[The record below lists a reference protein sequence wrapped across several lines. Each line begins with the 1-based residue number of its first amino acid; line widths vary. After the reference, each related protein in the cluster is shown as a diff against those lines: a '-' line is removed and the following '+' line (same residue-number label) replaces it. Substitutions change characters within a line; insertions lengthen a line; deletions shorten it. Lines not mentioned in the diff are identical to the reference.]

1 MKYESFPADGSL
13 IRALMTRSQSV
24 ASGEGGTLFYQG
36 EAPKG
41 LFILEQGEVVLV
53 MLSDAGRAI
62 MCVEAGPGSV
72 LGLSGVIANRPFTMT
87 ALIRKGSRAS
97 FVTREEFEKT
107 LQEEPEL
114 YTSVLRVLA
123 ADYRSVQEA
132 IAES

>member
-1 MKYESFPADGSL
+1 
-13 IRALMTRSQSV
+13 
-24 ASGEGGTLFYQG
+24 
-36 EAPKG
+36 
-41 LFILEQGEVVLV
+41 
-53 MLSDAGRAI
+53 